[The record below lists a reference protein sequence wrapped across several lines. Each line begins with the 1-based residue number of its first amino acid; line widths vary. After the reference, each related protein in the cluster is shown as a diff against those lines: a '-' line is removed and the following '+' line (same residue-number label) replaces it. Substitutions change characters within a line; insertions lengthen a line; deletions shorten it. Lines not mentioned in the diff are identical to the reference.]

1 MVQIHGGLGSQ
12 PYRSLNKLPVHF
24 MLTMGVFLLF
34 PQHDLGHLSNHVDS
48 ETYTSSSSQFLVSM
62 MVSYAIFCKSKE
74 TSRTLKPNR
83 RGNSYQPSCMSYRYI
98 CTKFFLFCP
107 PPTTLVNMSGGF
119 SSVLTCPVNISP
131 VATASLTA
139 W

>member
-24 MLTMGVFLLF
+24 MLTMGVFLLS

-62 MVSYAIFCKSKE
+62 MVSYAIFCKSKG
-74 TSRTLKPNR
+74 TSKTSNLIEGAIVTNHHVCHI
-83 RGNSYQPSCMSYRYI
+83 GTFAPSSS
-98 CTKFFLFCP
+98 F
-107 PPTTLVNMSGGF
+107 
-119 SSVLTCPVNISP
+119 SVLHPQHWLICQQDSHL
-131 VATASLTA
+131 S
-139 W
+139 